1 VLAHFLV
8 CSVCRSLALDWR
20 IVGDFGALRSRQ
32 QSWGGA
38 CSGALPDP
46 TDDAPADASPDGFSV
61 HSLPMYLMPVQVL
74 FLLNHAPTAKL
85 LRIVDA
91 SSIAALRRGTTE
103 AAASVSVQAAAAAA
117 SPSAPV
123 PASSSSLAQTLKA
136 ERIAAFQECMTAV
149 TRANALKRKHQH
161 VGSNSAGGDP
171 AESEIAE
178 QNDAKKRKREPEA
191 STSPTAATNAASSSS
206 LAKSAIP
213 LNLPDAC
220 AGSSLQLAI
229 DTFPCPPDALATL
242 HTGHPSASILALH
255 WTAVQSSVL
264 ISNRLGQLELR
275 NKLTHSSAENAVAD
289 WIDMRRLVYANACEA
304 IGVRLHGEDC
314 PVSSASSSRSLLVP
328 YSASSPPVHS
338 LLSQLCVFVSLWSR
352 GYVVLAGAHFSADL
366 VAYEDLP
373 SRVHSSFLVKIQPTV
388 GDDDDGDDAD
398 EGGFSMLLLS
408 GLGRI
413 ASGINK
419 AVMLVQP
426 RLQPHADTRTAAN
439 AVFGEACVS
448 RFDARLRRYLHAQLD
463 FTTFHWSPTA
473 SLANASFSHEHL
485 RKAPLELVPIA

>member
-1 VLAHFLV
+1 
-8 CSVCRSLALDWR
+8 LDWR

-46 TDDAPADASPDGFSV
+46 ADDAPADSSPDGFSV

-103 AAASVSVQAAAAAA
+103 AAASASAQAAAAAA
-117 SPSAPV
+117 SPSGPV
-123 PASSSSLAQTLKA
+123 PASSSLTQTLKA
-136 ERIAAFQECMTAV
+136 ERKAAFQECMTAV

-171 AESEIAE
+171 SESETAE

-191 STSPTAATNAASSSS
+191 STSATAATIASSSS
-206 LAKSAIP
+206 PPAKSAIP

-229 DTFPCPPDALATL
+229 DTFPCPSDALATL

-314 PVSSASSSRSLLVP
+314 TASSASSSRSLLVP
-328 YSASSPPVHS
+328 YSASSLPLRS

-373 SRVHSSFLVKIQPTV
+373 SRVHSSFLIKIQPTV
-388 GDDDDGDDAD
+388 GDDDAVST
-398 EGGFSMLLLS
+398 EGEDGFSMLLLS

-426 RLQPHADTRTAAN
+426 RLQAVADNSAA
-439 AVFGEACVS
+439 AAAAASDACVS
-448 RFDARLRRYLHAQLD
+448 RFGALLRRYLHAQLD